1 MSVNIPYYAPDLLEK
16 RTESNSQAA
25 VDFRG
30 YTIES
35 FLNAHREC
43 GPVYR
48 THINGLEEII
58 IGGLEAN
65 DEAWRRPDQ
74 WSYSKAVKVF
84 REELSDL
91 HLTQLDRE
99 PHRRKR
105 RLLNKAFKT
114 SSIME
119 NIPQI
124 AEEIHRGLY
133 EIEGEDVELHEA
145 LMEIFTR
152 SQSVSSIKEKIPD
165 EMVKK
170 MVAFEE
176 GFLGALFLKDAER
189 ASIYSRSVYK
199 EIKNEVLTYLHEII
213 IKRFEGRRVYDLLD
227 TIIHQRTSST
237 IKPLNEEEL
246 IYDAY
251 LLLIAGT
258 GNTSKTICYCLNE
271 LSNNPIWTAQ
281 LIEEIGDFK
290 VDSMARGMTDYPLL
304 KATIMEAERL
314 FPAAPILPRVPA
326 EDIDFIGYQLNKD
339 SHCLHVLTL
348 MHFDESIYED
358 PFKFKP
364 QRWLNHSYPKQ
375 AHGTF
380 GGGSHICLG
389 MNVARIQ
396 MPITLGFLLSDY
408 NFKVTEIPKKENY
421 KFPNEVDSSTLRMNV
436 RLKRK

>member
-1 MSVNIPYYAPDLLEK
+1 MSTMIPYHSPDLFEK
-16 RTESNSQAA
+16 RTDSNSQVA

-35 FLNAHREC
+35 FLNAYREC

-48 THINGLEEII
+48 TKINGLEEII

-74 WSYSKAVKVF
+74 WSYSEAVKVF

-114 SSIME
+114 SSVME
-119 NIPQI
+119 NLSQI
-124 AEEIHRGLY
+124 ADEIQHGLEALAGEE
-133 EIEGEDVELHEA
+133 VELHEA

-152 SQSVSSIKEKIPD
+152 SQSVSSIKEKIPH

-176 GFLGALFLKDAER
+176 GFLGALFLKDTER
-189 ASIYSRSVYK
+189 AAIYSRAGYK

-213 IKRFEGRRVYDLLD
+213 LKRLEGERAEDLLD
-227 TIIHQRTSST
+227 TILHQRTSDT
-237 IKPLNEEEL
+237 IEPLSEKEL

-258 GNTSKTICYCLNE
+258 GNTSKTLCYCLNE
-271 LSNNPIWTAQ
+271 LASNPEWTAQ
-281 LIEEIGDFK
+281 LLEEIGDFK
-290 VDSMARGMTDYPLL
+290 VDSMARGMADFPLL

-314 FPAAPILPRVPA
+314 FPAAPVLPRVPA
-326 EDIDFIGYQLNKD
+326 EDMDFIGHHLNKG
-339 SHCLHVLTL
+339 SHCLHMLSL
-348 MHFDESIYED
+348 MHYDESIYED
-358 PFKFKP
+358 PFQFKP
-364 QRWLNHSYPKQ
+364 QRWLDHTYPKQ

-396 MPITLGFLLSDY
+396 MPITLGFVLSNY
-408 NFKVTEIPKKENY
+408 NFTVTKTPKKENY
-421 KFPNEVDSSTLRMNV
+421 KFPNEVDSSTVRMNV
-436 RLKRK
+436 RLSRK

>member
-1 MSVNIPYYAPDLLEK
+1 MSTTIPYYAPNLLEK
-16 RTESNSQAA
+16 RTEFNSQVAI
-25 VDFRG
+25 DFRG

-35 FLNAHREC
+35 FLNAHRDC
-43 GPVYR
+43 GPIYR
-48 THINGLEEII
+48 TKINGLEEII
-58 IGGLEAN
+58 IGGLAAN

-74 WSYSKAVKVF
+74 WSYSNAVKVF

-124 AEEIHRGLY
+124 AEEIHRGLDGIAEK
-133 EIEGEDVELHEA
+133 EIELHEA
-145 LMEIFTR
+145 LMEIYTR

-165 EMVKK
+165 QMFKK

-176 GFLGALFLKDAER
+176 GFLGALFFKDEER
-189 ASIYSRSVYK
+189 ANIYSRSGYK
-199 EIKNEVLTYLHEII
+199 EIKNEVLRYLHEII
-213 IKRFEGRRVYDLLD
+213 IKRFEGRRVDDLLD
-227 TIIHQRTSST
+227 TIINQRTSST
-237 IKPLNEEEL
+237 IKPLSEEEL

-258 GNTSKTICYCLNE
+258 GNTAKTICYCLNE
-271 LSNNPIWTAQ
+271 LANNPKWTAQ
-281 LIEEIGDFK
+281 LVKEIGDFK
-290 VDSMARGMTDYPLL
+290 VDSLLGGMTNYPLL

-326 EDIDFIGYQLNKD
+326 EDMDFIGYHLNKG

-358 PFKFKP
+358 PFKFMP
-364 QRWLNHSYPKQ
+364 ERWIDHKYPKQ

-396 MPITLGFLLSDY
+396 MPITLGFLLSKY
-408 NFKVTEIPKKENY
+408 NFTVTKTPKKENY
-421 KFPNEVDSSTLRMNV
+421 KFPNEVDSSTVRMNV

>member
-1 MSVNIPYYAPDLLEK
+1 MSVNIPYHAPNLLEK
-16 RTESNSQAA
+16 RTESNSQVAI
-25 VDFRG
+25 DFRG

-35 FLNAHREC
+35 FLNAYREC

-74 WSYSKAVKVF
+74 WSYSEAVKVF

-114 SSIME
+114 SSIMD
-119 NIPQI
+119 NLPQI
-124 AEEIHRGLY
+124 AEEIQRRL
-133 EIEGEDVELHEA
+133 EALEGEEVELHEA

-152 SQSVSSIKEKIPD
+152 SQSVSSIKEKIPE

-176 GFLGALFLKDAER
+176 GFLGALFLKDTER
-189 ASIYSRSVYK
+189 ARIYSRAGYK
-199 EIKNEVLTYLHEII
+199 EIKKEVLTYLNEII
-213 IKRFEGRRVYDLLD
+213 LKRLEGNRAEDLLD
-227 TIIHQRTSST
+227 TILHQRTSNT
-237 IKPLNEEEL
+237 IEPLSEKEL

-258 GNTSKTICYCLNE
+258 GNTSKTLCYCLNE
-271 LSNNPIWTAQ
+271 LANKPVWTAQ

-290 VDSMARGMTDYPLL
+290 VDSMARGMADFPLL

-314 FPAAPILPRVPA
+314 FPAAPVLPRVPA
-326 EDIDFIGYQLNKD
+326 EDIEFIGHYLNKG
-339 SHCLHVLTL
+339 SHCLHMLTL

-358 PFKFKP
+358 PFQFKP
-364 QRWLNHSYPKQ
+364 QRWLDHSYPKQ

-396 MPITLGFLLSDY
+396 MPITLGFLLSNY
-408 NFKVTEIPKKENY
+408 NFTVTKTPKKENY
-421 KFPNEVDSSTLRMNV
+421 KFPNEVDSSTVRMNV

>member
-1 MSVNIPYYAPDLLEK
+1 MSVNIPFHAPNLLEK
-16 RTESNSQAA
+16 RTESNSQVAI
-25 VDFRG
+25 DFRG

-35 FLNAHREC
+35 FLNAYRES

-74 WSYSKAVKVF
+74 WSYSEAVKVF

-114 SSIME
+114 SSIMD
-119 NIPQI
+119 NLPQI
-124 AEEIHRGLY
+124 AEEIQRGL
-133 EIEGEDVELHEA
+133 EALAGEEVELHEA

-152 SQSVSSIKEKIPD
+152 SQSVSSIKEKIPE

-176 GFLGALFLKDAER
+176 GFLGALFLKDTER
-189 ASIYSRSVYK
+189 ARIYSRAGYK
-199 EIKNEVLTYLHEII
+199 EIKKEVLTYLHEII
-213 IKRFEGRRVYDLLD
+213 LKRLEGNRAEDLLD
-227 TIIHQRTSST
+227 TILHQRTSNT
-237 IKPLNEEEL
+237 IEPLSEKEL

-258 GNTSKTICYCLNE
+258 GNTSKTLCYCLNE
-271 LSNNPIWTAQ
+271 LANKPVWTAK

-290 VDSMARGMTDYPLL
+290 VDSMARGMADFPLL

-314 FPAAPILPRVPA
+314 FPAAPVLPRVPA
-326 EDIDFIGYQLNKD
+326 EDIEFIGHYLNKG
-339 SHCLHVLTL
+339 SHCLHMLTL

-358 PFKFKP
+358 PFQFKP
-364 QRWLNHSYPKQ
+364 QRWLDHSYPKQ

-396 MPITLGFLLSDY
+396 MPITLGFLLSNY
-408 NFKVTEIPKKENY
+408 NFTVTKTPKKENY
-421 KFPNEVDSSTLRMNV
+421 KFPNEVDSSTVRMNV

>member
-1 MSVNIPYYAPDLLEK
+1 MSVNIPYYAPNLLEK
-16 RTESNSQAA
+16 RTESNSQVAI
-25 VDFRG
+25 DFRG

-35 FLNAHREC
+35 FLNAYREC

-58 IGGLEAN
+58 VGGLEAN
-65 DEAWRRPDQ
+65 DEAWRCPDQ
-74 WSYSKAVKVF
+74 WSYSEAVKVF

-114 SSIME
+114 SSIMD
-119 NIPQI
+119 NLPQI
-124 AEEIHRGLY
+124 AEEIQRGL
-133 EIEGEDVELHEA
+133 EALAGEEVELHEA

-152 SQSVSSIKEKIPD
+152 SQSVSSIKEKIPE

-176 GFLGALFLKDAER
+176 GFLGALFLKDTER
-189 ASIYSRSVYK
+189 ARIYSRAGYK
-199 EIKNEVLTYLHEII
+199 EIKKEVLTYLHEII
-213 IKRFEGRRVYDLLD
+213 LKRLEGNRAEDLLD
-227 TIIHQRTSST
+227 TILHQRTSNT
-237 IKPLNEEEL
+237 IEPLSEKEL

-258 GNTSKTICYCLNE
+258 GNTSKTLCYCLNE
-271 LSNNPIWTAQ
+271 LASNPEWTTQ
-281 LIEEIGDFK
+281 LVEEIGDFK
-290 VDSMARGMTDYPLL
+290 VDSMARGMADFPLL

-314 FPAAPILPRVPA
+314 FPAAPVLPRVPA
-326 EDIDFIGYQLNKD
+326 EDMDFIGHHLNKGT
-339 SHCLHVLTL
+339 HCLHMLTL

-358 PFKFKP
+358 PFQFKP
-364 QRWLNHSYPKQ
+364 QRWLDHSYPKQ

-396 MPITLGFLLSDY
+396 MPITLGFLLSNY
-408 NFKVTEIPKKENY
+408 NFTVTKTPKKENY
-421 KFPNEVDSSTLRMNV
+421 KFPNEVDSSTVRMNV

>member
-1 MSVNIPYYAPDLLEK
+1 MSVTIPYHASSLLEK
-16 RTESNSQAA
+16 KTESNSQVA

-35 FLNAHREC
+35 FLNAYREC

-48 THINGLEEII
+48 TQINGLEEII

-74 WSYSKAVKVF
+74 WSYSEAVKVF

-114 SSIME
+114 SSVME
-119 NIPQI
+119 NLSQI
-124 AEEIHRGLY
+124 ADEIQHGLEALAGEE
-133 EIEGEDVELHEA
+133 VELHEA

-176 GFLGALFLKDAER
+176 GFLGALFLKDTER
-189 ASIYSRSVYK
+189 AAIYSRAGYK

-213 IKRFEGRRVYDLLD
+213 LKRLEGNRVEDLLD
-227 TIIHQRTSST
+227 TILHQRTSNT
-237 IKPLNEEEL
+237 IEPLSEKEL

-258 GNTSKTICYCLNE
+258 GNTSKTLCYCLNE
-271 LSNNPIWTAQ
+271 LASNPKWTAQ

-290 VDSMARGMTDYPLL
+290 VDSMARGMADFPLL

-314 FPAAPILPRVPA
+314 FPAAPVLPRVPA
-326 EDIDFIGYQLNKD
+326 EDMDFIGHHLNKG
-339 SHCLHVLTL
+339 SHCLHMLSL
-348 MHFDESIYED
+348 MHFDDSIYED
-358 PFKFKP
+358 PFQFKP
-364 QRWLNHSYPKQ
+364 QRWLDHTYPKQ

-396 MPITLGFLLSDY
+396 MPITLGFLLSNY
-408 NFKVTEIPKKENY
+408 NFTVTKSPKKENY
-421 KFPNEVDSSTLRMNV
+421 KFPNEVDSSTVRMNV
-436 RLKRK
+436 RLSRK

>member
-1 MSVNIPYYAPDLLEK
+1 MSVTIPYHASSLLEK
-16 RTESNSQAA
+16 KTESNSQVAI
-25 VDFRG
+25 DFRG

-35 FLNAHREC
+35 FLNAYREC

-48 THINGLEEII
+48 TQINGLEEII

-74 WSYSKAVKVF
+74 WSYSEAVKVF

-114 SSIME
+114 SSVME
-119 NIPQI
+119 NLSQI
-124 AEEIHRGLY
+124 ADEIQHGLEALAGEE
-133 EIEGEDVELHEA
+133 VELHEA

-176 GFLGALFLKDAER
+176 GFLGALFLKDTER
-189 ASIYSRSVYK
+189 AAIYSRAGYK

-213 IKRFEGRRVYDLLD
+213 LKRLEGNRVEDLLD
-227 TIIHQRTSST
+227 TILHQRTSNT
-237 IKPLNEEEL
+237 IEPLSEKEL

-258 GNTSKTICYCLNE
+258 GNTSKTLCYCLNE
-271 LSNNPIWTAQ
+271 LASNPKWTAQ

-290 VDSMARGMTDYPLL
+290 VDSMARGMADFPLL

-314 FPAAPILPRVPA
+314 FPAAPVLPRVPA
-326 EDIDFIGYQLNKD
+326 EDIDFIGHHLNKGT
-339 SHCLHVLTL
+339 HCLHMLSL

-358 PFKFKP
+358 PFQFKP
-364 QRWLNHSYPKQ
+364 QRWLDHSYPKQ

-389 MNVARIQ
+389 MNIARIQ
-396 MPITLGFLLSDY
+396 MPITLGFLLSNY
-408 NFKVTEIPKKENY
+408 NFTVIKSPKKENY
-421 KFPNEVDSSTLRMNV
+421 KFPNEVDSSTVRMNV
-436 RLKRK
+436 RLSRK

>member
-1 MSVNIPYYAPDLLEK
+1 MIPYHASSLLEK
-16 RTESNSQAA
+16 KTESNSQVAI
-25 VDFRG
+25 DFRG

-35 FLNAHREC
+35 FLNAYREC

-48 THINGLEEII
+48 TQINGLEEII

-74 WSYSKAVKVF
+74 WSYSEAVKVF

-114 SSIME
+114 SSVME
-119 NIPQI
+119 NLSQI
-124 AEEIHRGLY
+124 ADEIQHGLEALAGEE
-133 EIEGEDVELHEA
+133 VELHEA

-152 SQSVSSIKEKIPD
+152 SQSVSSIKEKIPH

-176 GFLGALFLKDAER
+176 GFLGALFLKDTER
-189 ASIYSRSVYK
+189 AAIYSRAGYK

-213 IKRFEGRRVYDLLD
+213 LKRLEGERAEDLLD
-227 TIIHQRTSST
+227 TILHQRTSDT
-237 IKPLNEEEL
+237 IEPLSEKEL

-258 GNTSKTICYCLNE
+258 GNTSKTLCYCLNE
-271 LSNNPIWTAQ
+271 LASNPEWTAQ
-281 LIEEIGDFK
+281 LLEEIGDFK
-290 VDSMARGMTDYPLL
+290 VDSMARGMADFPLL

-314 FPAAPILPRVPA
+314 FPAAPVLPRVPA
-326 EDIDFIGYQLNKD
+326 EDMDFIGHHLNKG
-339 SHCLHVLTL
+339 SHCLHMLSL
-348 MHFDESIYED
+348 MHYDESIYED
-358 PFKFKP
+358 PFQFKP
-364 QRWLNHSYPKQ
+364 QRWLDHTYPKQ

-396 MPITLGFLLSDY
+396 MPITLGFVLSNY
-408 NFKVTEIPKKENY
+408 NFTVTKTPKKENY
-421 KFPNEVDSSTLRMNV
+421 KFPNEVDSSTVRMNV
-436 RLKRK
+436 RLSRK

>member
-1 MSVNIPYYAPDLLEK
+1 MSVTIPYHAPNLFEK
-16 RTESNSQAA
+16 RTESNSQVAI
-25 VDFRG
+25 DFRG

-35 FLNAHREC
+35 FLNAYREC

-48 THINGLEEII
+48 TQINGLEEII

-65 DEAWRRPDQ
+65 DEAWRRPDL
-74 WSYSKAVKVF
+74 WSYSEAVKVF

-114 SSIME
+114 SSVME
-119 NIPQI
+119 NLPQI
-124 AEEIHRGLY
+124 AEEIQRGL
-133 EIEGEDVELHEA
+133 EALAGEEVELHEA
-145 LMEIFTR
+145 LMEMFTR

-176 GFLGALFLKDAER
+176 GFLGALFLKDTER
-189 ASIYSRSVYK
+189 ASIYSRAGYK
-199 EIKNEVLTYLHEII
+199 EIKNKVLTYLHEII
-213 IKRFEGRRVYDLLD
+213 LKRLEGNRAEDLLD
-227 TIIHQRTSST
+227 TILHQRTSNT
-237 IKPLNEEEL
+237 IEPLSEKEL

-258 GNTSKTICYCLNE
+258 GNTSKTLCYCLNE
-271 LSNNPIWTAQ
+271 LARNPEWTAQ

-290 VDSMARGMTDYPLL
+290 VDSMTRGMADFPLL

-314 FPAAPILPRVPA
+314 FPAAPVLPRVPA
-326 EDIDFIGYQLNKD
+326 EDMDFIGHYLNKG
-339 SHCLHVLTL
+339 SHCLHMLTL

-358 PFKFKP
+358 PFQFKP
-364 QRWLNHSYPKQ
+364 QRWLDHSYPKQ

-396 MPITLGFLLSDY
+396 MPITLGFLLSNY
-408 NFKVTEIPKKENY
+408 NFTVTKTPKKENY
-421 KFPNEVDSSTLRMNV
+421 KFPNEVDSSTVRMNV
-436 RLKRK
+436 RLKRM

>member
-1 MSVNIPYYAPDLLEK
+1 MSTTIPYYSPNLFEK
-16 RTESNSQAA
+16 RTESNSQVA

-35 FLNAHREC
+35 FLNAYREC

-48 THINGLEEII
+48 TQINGLEEII

-65 DEAWRRPDQ
+65 DEAWRRPDL
-74 WSYSKAVKVF
+74 WSYSEAVKVF

-114 SSIME
+114 SSVME
-119 NIPQI
+119 NLPQI
-124 AEEIHRGLY
+124 AEEIQRG
-133 EIEGEDVELHEA
+133 IEALVGEEVELHEA

-176 GFLGALFLKDAER
+176 GFLGALFLKDTER
-189 ASIYSRSVYK
+189 ASIYSRAEYK
-199 EIKNEVLTYLHEII
+199 EIKNGVLTYLHGII
-213 IKRFEGRRVYDLLD
+213 LKRLEGNRVEDLLD
-227 TIIHQRTSST
+227 TILHQRTSNT
-237 IKPLNEEEL
+237 MEPLSEKEL

-258 GNTSKTICYCLNE
+258 GNTSKTLCYCLNE
-271 LSNNPIWTAQ
+271 LASNPDWTAQ

-290 VDSMARGMTDYPLL
+290 VDSMARGMADFPLL

-314 FPAAPILPRVPA
+314 FPAAPVLPRVPA
-326 EDIDFIGYQLNKD
+326 EDMDFIGHHLSKG
-339 SHCLHVLTL
+339 SHCLHMLTL

-358 PFKFKP
+358 PFQFKP
-364 QRWLNHSYPKQ
+364 QRWLDHSYPKQ

-396 MPITLGFLLSDY
+396 MPITLGFLLSNY
-408 NFKVTEIPKKENY
+408 NFTVTKPPKKENY
-421 KFPNEVDSSTLRMNV
+421 KFPNKVDSSTVRMNI

>member
-1 MSVNIPYYAPDLLEK
+1 MRVNIPYHAPNLFEK

-48 THINGLEEII
+48 TQINGLEEII

-65 DEAWRRPDQ
+65 VEAWRRPDQ
-74 WSYSKAVKVF
+74 WSYSEAVKVF

-114 SSIME
+114 SSVME
-119 NIPQI
+119 YLPQI
-124 AEEIHRGLY
+124 AKEIQLGLEALAGD
-133 EIEGEDVELHEA
+133 EIELHEA

-176 GFLGALFLKDAER
+176 GFLGALFLKDNER
-189 ASIYSRSVYK
+189 SSIYSRAGYK
-199 EIKNEVLTYLHEII
+199 EIKNDVLTYLHEII
-213 IKRFEGRRVYDLLD
+213 LKRLEGNRAEDLLD
-227 TIIHQRTSST
+227 TILHQRTSNT
-237 IKPLNEEEL
+237 IEPLSEKEL
-246 IYDAY
+246 IYDAF

-258 GNTSKTICYCLNE
+258 GNTSKTLCYCLNE
-271 LSNNPIWTAQ
+271 LARNTEWTAQ
-281 LIEEIGDFK
+281 LNEEIGDFK
-290 VDSMARGMTDYPLL
+290 IDSMARGMADFPLL
-304 KATIMEAERL
+304 KATVMESERL
-314 FPAAPILPRVPA
+314 FPAAPVLPRVPA
-326 EDIDFIGYQLNKD
+326 EDMDFIGHHLNKG
-339 SHCLHVLTL
+339 SHCLHMLSL

-358 PFKFKP
+358 PFQFKP
-364 QRWLNHSYPKQ
+364 QRWLGHSYPKQ

-396 MPITLGFLLSDY
+396 MPITLGFLLSNY
-408 NFKVTEIPKKENY
+408 NFTVTKTPKKENY
-421 KFPNEVDSSTLRMNV
+421 KFPNEIDSSTVRMNV
-436 RLKRK
+436 RLKKK